1 MPRPRRPASPFRHS
15 HSAPEVIR
23 LLHRPNLGSKQHRRD
38 QHLCKDWLRRMDQ
51 VEGQGFAEIQP
62 DGSLQGEIEYQHG
75 DEFAFVAKKWN
86 SSTAC

>member
-1 MPRPRRPASPFRHS
+1 
-15 HSAPEVIR
+15 
-23 LLHRPNLGSKQHRRD
+23 
-38 QHLCKDWLRRMDQ
+38 MDQ